1 MAENFGLM
9 FSPSTTDFSKLP
21 ELLKSMKLVE
31 EETGK
36 LTLKLWKF
44 VEDWMEES
52 DLPSGQT
59 REVLLLSMARTIEL
73 YKNRQDNR
81 KNGDKLQIER

>member
-1 MAENFGLM
+1 MTENFGLM
-9 FSPSTTDFSKLP
+9 FTPSTADFSKLP

-36 LTLKLWKF
+36 LTLKMWEF
-44 VEDWMEES
+44 VENWMEES

-73 YKNRQDNR
+73 YKKGQDNR
-81 KNGDKLQIER
+81 KNGDRLQI